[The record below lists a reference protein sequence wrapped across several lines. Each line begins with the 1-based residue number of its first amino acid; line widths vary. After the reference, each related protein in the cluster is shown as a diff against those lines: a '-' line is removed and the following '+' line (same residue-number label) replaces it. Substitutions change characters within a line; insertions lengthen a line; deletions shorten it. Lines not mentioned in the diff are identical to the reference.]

1 METITETGKVNQ
13 YHLPIKSWALEDRP
27 REKLMQ
33 KGISALSDTEL
44 IAVLLGNGHK
54 NQSALDL
61 ARALLMEANQSLHI
75 LAQRD
80 LNDLMKM
87 RGIGPA
93 KAISIMAAIELGRR
107 RTQQQLE
114 EVVTITSSSD
124 VAGYFVS
131 KLGDLPHEEFWV
143 IYLNRANRV
152 IFTQRL
158 SQGGIAG
165 TVIDIRILMKEALS
179 RLASSMIVCH
189 NHPSGNLKPS
199 SQDIAITMKIR
210 DASKL
215 IDVPLLDHLVVSN
228 AGFYSFA
235 DEGIL

>member
-1 METITETGKVNQ
+1 MSDS
-13 YHLPIKSWALEDRP
+13 HLPIKDWALEDRP

-61 ARALLMEANQSLHI
+61 ARVLLMEANHSLHN

-80 LNDLMKM
+80 VNDLMKL

-93 KAISIMAAIELGRR
+93 KAINIMAAIELGRR

-114 EVVTITSSSD
+114 EVVTITGSKD
-124 VAGYFVS
+124 VASYFIS

-143 IYLNRANRV
+143 LYLNRANR
-152 IFTQRL
+152 ILYSQRL
-158 SQGGIAG
+158 SQGGISG
-165 TVIDIRILMKEALS
+165 TVIDIRILMKEAVS
-179 RLASSMIVCH
+179 RLASSLIVCH
-189 NHPSGNLKPS
+189 NHPSGSLKPS
-199 SQDIAITMKIR
+199 SQDISITLKIR
-210 DASKL
+210 DAAKL

>member
-1 METITETGKVNQ
+1 MTE
-13 YHLPIKSWALEDRP
+13 YRLPIKAWALEDRP
-27 REKLMQ
+27 REKMMQ

-61 ARALLMEANQSLHI
+61 ARALLMEANHNLNN

-80 LNDLMKM
+80 LSDLMKM

-93 KAISIMAAIELGRR
+93 KAVSILAAIELGRR

-114 EVVTITSSSD
+114 EVVTISSSSD
-124 VAGYFVS
+124 VASYFIS

-199 SQDIAITMKIR
+199 TQDISITMKIR

>member
-1 METITETGKVNQ
+1 MTE
-13 YHLPIKSWALEDRP
+13 YRLPIKSWALEDRP
-27 REKLMQ
+27 REKMMQ

-54 NQSALDL
+54 NQSAIDL
-61 ARALLMEANQSLHI
+61 ARALLMEANQNLHN
-75 LAQRD
+75 LAQKD

-93 KAISIMAAIELGRR
+93 KAISILAAIELGRR
-107 RTQQQLE
+107 RTQQQLD
-114 EVVTITSSSD
+114 EVLTISSSND
-124 VAGYFVS
+124 VASYFIS

-143 IYLNRANRV
+143 LYLNRANRV

-199 SQDIAITMKIR
+199 TQDISITMKIR